1 MRFLKHLALVFSLL
15 PFLSHGQS
23 KWTTIH
29 LDKHLSFTIPS
40 EYKKSD
46 TLGQVNFRANT
57 DFAYIQVAKI
67 PQPQAQITNKQ
78 ELIDYYVA
86 FQKLTIEQSYGDIFS
101 ESTIELNDLSARI
114 FQFENFWN
122 DSLEVQENTIVFVD
136 KSMYS
141 FTYAYFKDEKQ
152 LAKRDKEIFSSGIT
166 FHATDFK
173 DQLTIERNKNEEAGE
188 FVGYIMRYIIIA
200 TILLAVILF
209 FLKKYRLVKS
219 ILNILSLASL
229 TWGATCLFLYIVNLF
244 MENKLDLLLTG
255 GVVCLIVG
263 FVLRKIKLPQTK

>member
-86 FQKLTIEQSYGDIFS
+86 FQKLTIEQIGR
-101 ESTIELNDLSARI
+101 A
-114 FQFENFWN
+114 
-122 DSLEVQENTIVFVD
+122 
-136 KSMYS
+136 
-141 FTYAYFKDEKQ
+141 
-152 LAKRDKEIFSSGIT
+152 
-166 FHATDFK
+166 H
-173 DQLTIERNKNEEAGE
+173 
-188 FVGYIMRYIIIA
+188 
-200 TILLAVILF
+200 
-209 FLKKYRLVKS
+209 
-219 ILNILSLASL
+219 
-229 TWGATCLFLYIVNLF
+229 
-244 MENKLDLLLTG
+244 
-255 GVVCLIVG
+255 
-263 FVLRKIKLPQTK
+263 